1 MTSKRL
7 SSSSST
13 YSLTCLIKCSFI
25 ARRTAVARER
35 MRYSSSMKAIPSKH
49 SITRLRLTDNRW
61 WCPGSSTILI
71 ERSRTH
77 RPFII
82 SNSKLSSITLFRLP
96 WRSRSLR
103 QPRASTRGSK
113 IVKFCRTKSF
123 VKAGKESLRTR
134 ALSRVTPHLAATLS
148 TNKSLTQMF

>member
-7 SSSSST
+7 SSRSST
-13 YSLTCLIKCSFI
+13 YSPTCLIKSSFI
-25 ARRTAVARER
+25 ARRTAGVRER
-35 MRYSSSMKAIPSKH
+35 TRYASSMKAIPSKH

-71 ERSRTH
+71 KRSRTH

-82 SNSKLSSITLFRLP
+82 SNSKHSSITLFRLL

-103 QPRASTRGSK
+103 RPRVSIRGSK
-113 IVKFCRTKSF
+113 ILKFCRTKSF
-123 VKAGKESLRTR
+123 AKAGKESLRTR
-134 ALSRVTPHLAATLS
+134 ALSRVTLHLAATLL